1 MTNETID
8 YFDLD
13 GNKIE
18 VKSIINKNF
27 NLTPIIFLHEG
38 LGSVSLWKEWPKKV
52 ALSLKRNV
60 YIYSRLGMGNSSPL
74 KAKRNINYMHDE
86 ALMVLPKLINYLN
99 IKKPILIGHSD
110 GASIALIYAGSGFES
125 EAIILE
131 APHVFVEDISISGVF
146 NAKKMFKNSN
156 LREKLSKHHKD
167 VDGAF
172 IGWAEAWISKEFK
185 YWNIEKYLKNISIP
199 TMLIQGYNDQYGSM
213 KQLDSISNQ
222 IKYDPFRLE
231 IKNCGHSPHI
241 EYPQLI
247 LDNIKKF
254 INSY

>member
-1 MTNETID
+1 MTNEIIS
-8 YFDLD
+8 YFNLKD
-13 GNKIE
+13 NKIE
-18 VKSIINKNF
+18 VKSITNENF
-27 NLTPIIFLHEG
+27 KLTPIVFLHEG

-74 KAKRNINYMHDE
+74 IGERNINYMHDE
-86 ALMVLPKLINYLN
+86 ALKVLPEVINYLN
-99 IKKPILIGHSD
+99 IKNPILMGHSD

-125 EAIILE
+125 ESLILE
-131 APHVFVEDISISGVF
+131 APHVFVEDISIRGVLQ
-146 NAKKMFKNSN
+146 AKKMYKNNN

-172 IGWAEAWISKEFK
+172 IGWSEAWISKEFK
-185 YWNIEKYLKNISIP
+185 NWNIEEYLENISIP
-199 TMLIQGYNDQYGSM
+199 TMLIQGSNDQYGTM

-222 IKYDPFRLE
+222 IKNNPFRLE

-247 LDNIKKF
+247 LDNINNF